1 MPAQTKA
8 IVDKLLT
15 QASSRLIP
23 TGFVSELVLPPVF
36 VMQKTGKLG
45 TYGNGHLRL
54 ESTLGGGRG
63 AFRRVDAV
71 TRSTTSYDVEVHGL
85 EGMVS
90 PDDYANVEEPFN
102 AEEDEVIALTT
113 MLMLKKEF
121 ALASALTSTAI
132 ITQNTTLAGIDQYS
146 DYANSDPLDDALTA
160 AATIRD
166 AIGNPPNTAIM
177 DWKVYKYLRY
187 HPAFLKQLGYSEARP
202 GGLSGEELARAMDVE
217 RVLIA
222 NAVYNSAKEGQAD
235 VIAPVWGKDLVYC
248 YAPSSAAKNQKS
260 LGYRVQLADQKRSAR
275 AVFKYPIMNPPGSM
289 GIIVQDNWDFLL
301 SDVSA
306 AYLIK
311 AAIA

>member
-1 MPAQTKA
+1 MSQVKA

-15 QASSRLIP
+15 QASSRLVP
-23 TGFVSELVLPPVF
+23 TGFISELVLPPVY

-71 TRSTTSYDVEVHGL
+71 TRSSQTYDVEVHGL
-85 EGMVS
+85 EGMVT

-102 AEEDEVIALTT
+102 AEEDEMIALTT
-113 MLMLKKEF
+113 LLYIKKEY
-121 ALASALTSTAI
+121 ALASAITSTGT
-132 ITQNTTLAGIDQYS
+132 ITQNTTLAGIDQYN

-166 AIGNPPNTAIM
+166 AIGLPPNVAMM
-177 DWKVYKYLRY
+177 DWKVYKTLRY

-222 NAVYNSAKEGQAD
+222 NCVYNSAAEGQAD
-235 VIAPVWGKDLVYC
+235 VIAPIWGKDIVYAYC
-248 YAPSSAAKNQKS
+248 PATAAKNQMS
-260 LGYRVQLADQKRSAR
+260 LGYRVQLNDQKRSAR
-275 AVFKYPIMNPPGSM
+275 AVYKYPIHNPPGST
-289 GIIVQDNWDFLL
+289 GIIVQDNWDFFL
-301 SDVSA
+301 SNVNA

-311 AAIA
+311 NAIA